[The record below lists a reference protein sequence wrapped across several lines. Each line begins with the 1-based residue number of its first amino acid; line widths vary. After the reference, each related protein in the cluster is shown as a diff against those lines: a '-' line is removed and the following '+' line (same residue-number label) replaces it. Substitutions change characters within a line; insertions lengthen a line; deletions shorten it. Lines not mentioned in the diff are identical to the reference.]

1 MKHIAIEKTEL
12 TVQQLVRMAEVEP
25 VLLTRSGVPVVSMIG
40 MKEAD
45 REIWSLGNN
54 PEFLSLIE
62 RSRARGRREG
72 GTTLAEARRQLGT
85 RRKTTRPAKR
95 SV

>member
-1 MKHIAIEKTEL
+1 MKRIALEKTEL
-12 TVQQLVRMAEVEP
+12 TVQQLVRMAETEP
-25 VLLTRSGVPVVSMIG
+25 VVLTRAGVPVVGMVG

-45 REIWSLGNN
+45 REIWSLGDN

-72 GTTLAEARRQLGT
+72 GITLAEARQQLAP
-85 RRKTTRPAKR
+85 RRRTTRPAKR
-95 SV
+95 SA